1 MPAGAGIASTPNP
14 NAAAA
19 PGAIVVPAPAAASL
33 PGTCTMD
40 GRSAWAPGHRSAARR
55 TISSRISPY
64 CLRVSISI
72 SAGPM
77 TGGTHID
84 GV

>member
-1 MPAGAGIASTPNP
+1 MRAGAGIASTPNP
-14 NAAAA
+14 NAGAA
-19 PGAIVVPAPAAASL
+19 PVAIAVPAPTAASL
-33 PGTCTMD
+33 PATWTKD
-40 GRSAWAPGHRSAARR
+40 RRSAWACGHRSAARR
-55 TISSRISPY
+55 AISSRISPY